1 MQDSY
6 ARALAW
12 SPNGDILAVGLG
24 GLTSKGGKSRKDGAF
39 LILDAKTLEILH
51 EGRDSKLWIRDV
63 SFSPNGALLAVGSMD
78 NNIYLYAV
86 RDNFKLYAKCSKHNN
101 PISHV
106 DFSSNSEYIQ
116 SSCDG
121 FEMLYFDA
129 TSGKHINSPSQLK
142 DVEFDSWTC
151 PFGWPVQGI
160 WPEEPDG
167 VNINAV
173 CRSKSKKYVATANA
187 MGTVAIMHYPSLNK
201 GSQGL
206 NLLGHAK
213 EMSNCRFS
221 SDDHYILTLGKLDRA
236 IFQWKLQSTDSKDH
250 VDVAGQSL

>member
-1 MQDSY
+1 
-6 ARALAW
+6 
-12 SPNGDILAVGLG
+12 
-24 GLTSKGGKSRKDGAF
+24 
-39 LILDAKTLEILH
+39 
-51 EGRDSKLWIRDV
+51 
-63 SFSPNGALLAVGSMD
+63 MD

-116 SSCDG
+116 TSCDG

-142 DVEFDSWTC
+142 DVEFNSWTC

-173 CRSKSKKYVATANA
+173 CRSKSKKYVAAANA
-187 MGTVAIMHYPSLNK
+187 MGTVAIMRYPSLNK

-206 NLLGHAK
+206 KLLGHAK
-213 EMSNCRFS
+213 DMSNCRFS

-236 IFQWKLQSTDSKDH
+236 IFQWKLQPTDSKDH